1 LSRLSLRT
9 VSLQGGYRGNRD
21 LRRVVEKGA
30 GGPSFRGPALSGR
43 KERMSIG
50 MLDSTRAGTGPDA
63 LSDAR
68 RVGEPDDEIFDCPAC
83 RRPLSVGSPRCPG
96 CGTRLI
102 AGVQAGRA
110 LSFVAVGLI
119 IGLVIGGGTIAVA
132 SSLTATNATADGT
145 ATPTMAPATSTA
157 PLVTP
162 APVAGPDVPTAALSA
177 LRQTAL
183 VNQRIV
189 ADAALLASA
198 LAASEPSSA
207 DIARALRSMS
217 TDATYAAR
225 ITADIG
231 DWTVGGTVAGEMGAF
246 YEVIQVTASEVLG
259 ASLNNDAA
267 YVAGARAMLDVVD
280 EVWALDGAARTLAAR
295 VDVELPAVVAPGE
308 SAEPTAP

>member
-1 LSRLSLRT
+1 MTGL
-9 VSLQGGYRGNRD
+9 
-21 LRRVVEKGA
+21 E
-30 GGPSFRGPALSGR
+30 
-43 KERMSIG
+43 
-50 MLDSTRAGTGPDA
+50 STRAGTNADG
-63 LSDAR
+63 LSEAR

-102 AGVQAGRA
+102 AGVRA
-110 LSFVAVGLI
+110 SRAVSFVAIGLI
-119 IGLVIGGGTIAVA
+119 IGLVVGGGSIALV
-132 SSLTATNATADGT
+132 SSLTPASSVDGGVNT
-145 ATPTMAPATSTA
+145 SPSMAPLASAA
-157 PLVTP
+157 PLVTA
-162 APVAGPDVPTAALSA
+162 APVAGPDVPTTALSA

-183 VNQRIV
+183 VNQRLV

-217 TDATYAAR
+217 TDATYAER

-231 DWTVGGTVAGEMGAF
+231 DWTVGGTVAGELGVF
-246 YEVIQVTASEVLG
+246 YEVVQLTASEVLG

-267 YVAGARAMLDVVD
+267 YTAGARAMLDVVD

-295 VDVELPAVVAPGE
+295 VDVELPSVVVPGGSAPP
-308 SAEPTAP
+308 STP